1 MKRNW
6 LQTASILLG
15 ATLIL
20 LLVFAVQLSAVTAY
34 HDGTVPLP
42 NDYRNWFHV
51 GSKSISA
58 EAATTLGLPAE
69 VFGETFDAVFANPV
83 ALNDLRSGNRP
94 FREGA
99 SFVAPFFALNHP
111 VDGLDATGDL
121 MFTAVMFKDSEHFA
135 DTGGWGFTA
144 YTPDRQPI
152 TELQDSCFACH
163 EAQAADNDF
172 VFSTLTERA
181 VSAVPASDNG
191 VFLPPDYR
199 EMYWRGAK
207 VIRPE
212 AATALGL
219 PPEIFGNTFD
229 SIYLNQE
236 ALGALGSESRPFP
249 VGSLFVADFHQ
260 AAFPIDG
267 LAAEGADGFTAVMLK
282 GAAGTGDDSS
292 TGDWKFEAF
301 SADGTPLSD
310 LRPACVSCHASQAA
324 NDYVFSGAP
333 Q

>member
-1 MKRNW
+1 MKPK
-6 LQTASILLG
+6 LLRIG
-15 ATLIL
+15 ILIL
-20 LLVFAVQLSAVTAY
+20 GVNLVLLMMFAVHLSSVEAY

-58 EAATTLGLPAE
+58 DAATALGMPAD
-69 VFGETFDAVFANPV
+69 VFGETFDAVFANTV
-83 ALNDLRSGNRP
+83 ALNDLRSGHRP

-99 SFVAPFFALNHP
+99 SFVAPFYTLNHP

-121 MFTAVMFKDSEHFA
+121 AFVAVMLKDTEHFG
-135 DTGGWGFTA
+135 DTNGWGFTA
-144 YTPDRQPI
+144 YSPDRQQI
-152 TELQDSCFACH
+152 TALADSCFTCH
-163 EAQAADNDF
+163 QAQAENDF
-172 VFSTLTERA
+172 VFSTLSERA

-199 EMYWRGAK
+199 QMYWRNAK
-207 VIRPE
+207 VIRPD

-219 PPEIFGNTFD
+219 PAEIFGNTFD

-236 ALGALGSESRPFP
+236 ALGALGSETRPFP

-260 AAFPIDG
+260 AAFPIEG

-282 GAAGTGDDSS
+282 GTAGTGDDPS

-301 SADGTPLSD
+301 GADGTPLSE
-310 LRPACVSCHASQAA
+310 LRPACISCHAPQAS
-324 NDYVFSGAP
+324 NDYVFSGAS
-333 Q
+333 

>member
-6 LQTASILLG
+6 LQTTSILLG
-15 ATLIL
+15 AMLIL
-20 LLVFAVQLSAVTAY
+20 LMVFAVHLSAVTAY

-58 EAATTLGLPAE
+58 EAATALGLPVE

-94 FREGA
+94 FRDGA
-99 SFVAPFFALNHP
+99 SFVAPFFALEHP
-111 VDGLDATGDL
+111 VEGLDATGDL
-121 MFTAVMFKDSEHFA
+121 MFTAVMLKDSEHFA
-135 DTGGWGFTA
+135 ETGGWGFTA
-144 YTPDRQPI
+144 YSPDRQPI

-199 EMYWRGAK
+199 QMFWRGAK

-212 AATALGL
+212 AAEALGL
-219 PPEIFGNTFD
+219 PVEIFGNTFD
-229 SIYLNQE
+229 SVYLNPAAQR
-236 ALGALGSESRPFP
+236 ALATETRPFP

-260 AAFPIDG
+260 AAFPIEG

-282 GAAGTGDDSS
+282 GVPGTGDDPS

-301 SADGTPLSD
+301 GADGTPLID
-310 LRPACVSCHASQAA
+310 LRPACISCHAAQSA
-324 NDYVFSGAP
+324 NDFVFSGAP
-333 Q
+333 